1 LKIQPRGKKRIN
13 LALKY
18 LVIVVVCGFFLLPF
32 LLSLNTAFKP
42 ADEVSNVTALPSRL
56 YLGNFAVG
64 FQTIARSMLNSFLIV
79 TPGSI
84 LGIILGAFA
93 AYPLAQLRFKGDT
106 AVYLIMLAGMY
117 IPFSTILIPLFL
129 IIRNIGLYDTYAG
142 LWLVY
147 TAIATPYMTLILRNF
162 FATIPDE
169 LREAATLDGCGLIRY
184 FWKILLPVSQTA
196 LAACFILNFRSF
208 WNEFI
213 LALTLTRSPEF
224 RPVTVALQYFVNQ
237 SSDRVEW
244 GPLMGAVVFAIMPT
258 IIVFLVFKKQFVR
271 GFVGI
276 YK

>member
-1 LKIQPRGKKRIN
+1 MKTRTISTKQLK

-18 LVIVVVCGFFLLPF
+18 LVLIVVCAFFLLPF

-56 YLGNFAVG
+56 YLGNFAAG
-64 FQTIARSMLNSFLIV
+64 FQAIARSMLNSFLIV
-79 TPGSI
+79 TPGSL
-84 LGIILGAFA
+84 LGILLGAFA

-106 AVYLIMLAGMY
+106 VVYFIMLAGMY

-129 IIRNIGLYDTYAG
+129 IIRNIGLYDTYVG

-162 FATIPDE
+162 FATIPEE
-169 LREAATLDGCGLIRY
+169 LREAATLDGCGLIKY
-184 FWKILLPVSQTA
+184 FWRILLPVSQTA

-213 LALTLTRSPEF
+213 LALTLTRSHEF

-244 GPLMGAVVFAIMPT
+244 GPLMGAVVFAIAPT
-258 IIVFLVFKKQFVR
+258 IIVFLLFKKQFVR
-271 GFVGI
+271 GFVGM

>member
-1 LKIQPRGKKRIN
+1 MKTQSVSAKQLK
-13 LALKY
+13 LVLKY
-18 LVIVVVCGFFLLPF
+18 LVLILVCAFFLLPF

-42 ADEVSNVTALPSRL
+42 AEEVSDVTALPSRL
-56 YLGNFAVG
+56 YLGNFVTG
-64 FQTIARSMLNSFLIV
+64 FQAIARSLLNSFLIV

-84 LGIILGAFA
+84 LGILLGAFA
-93 AYPLAQLRFKGDT
+93 AYPLAQLRFRGDT
-106 AVYLIMLAGMY
+106 VVYFIMLAGMY

-129 IIRNIGLYDTYAG
+129 IIRNIGLYDTYFG

-162 FATIPDE
+162 FATIPYE
-169 LREAATLDGCGLIRY
+169 MREAATLDGCGLIKY
-184 FWKILLPVSQTA
+184 FWRILLPVSQTA

-213 LALTLTRSPEF
+213 LALTLTRSHEF

-244 GPLMGAVVFAIMPT
+244 GPLMGAVVFAIAPT
-258 IIVFLVFKKQFVR
+258 IAVFLLFKKQFVR
-271 GFVGI
+271 GFVGM